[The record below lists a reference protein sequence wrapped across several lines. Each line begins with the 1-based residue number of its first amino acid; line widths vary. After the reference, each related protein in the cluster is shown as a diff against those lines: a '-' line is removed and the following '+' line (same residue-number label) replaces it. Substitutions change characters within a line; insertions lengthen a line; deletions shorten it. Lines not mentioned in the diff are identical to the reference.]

1 MTALR
6 FFAYTLFLTT
16 PIFAHAVS
24 IDYVRVSERIGDSAL
39 VRQSTFAADTWYT
52 CTLSLLSCATTASTT
67 SLVPVD
73 LKEYAHSFSP
83 EGTRLAVTNYP
94 LEGRPVEQIFS
105 VSASGTRTMVAS
117 LPINGELRRTLW
129 SDKGIHLIN
138 TNNDVQTYDMATG
151 LIVGGGTLPTGA
163 SWLKSSPDGRYIAF
177 YIPGTQTREKRVFGV
192 LDTSTQTVYT
202 EELASS
208 YWDLLSEG
216 VTIFAFSP
224 DSKTLAYISDAKN
237 HPTIYTV
244 SLTSLNAKKPS
255 FVGKRLF
262 TREYTVTD
270 VIWKDTGTLYFV
282 ANRDNPYQYGLYE
295 YAIKANKLTKLHST
309 VSYASAMTFVNSKL
323 LFSEIAG
330 VGTQP
335 VMLDPKTKVLSR
347 LPIQRSASVPVKAT
361 TVSLSSNQSGV
372 FMKPTQTTKTL
383 LVWLH
388 GGPFRQ
394 TSLGYHP
401 YQSYGGY
408 DAILDQVVN
417 EGVAVLKLDYPGSF
431 GYGRLFAESIK
442 ENVGKKDVTDTT
454 KAITAFAKKYGYT
467 DIYVAGNSYGGY
479 LSLKLAVAE
488 PTLVDGAFSINGVT
502 DWESLLTNLQTS
514 IFNVHFGGAPNEKN
528 APLFLQANIANDV
541 YKLSTQ
547 RILLAHGDKDMTV
560 PYAQSRDF
568 YSVLSATQKNA
579 ELMTFEGEDHVYT
592 EKDSYV
598 RLCNAMRTFV
608 GIHNKSLCM
617 IN

>member
-6 FFAYTLFLTT
+6 YLAYALFLTT
-16 PIFAHAVS
+16 PILTHAVS
-24 IDYVRVSERIGDSAL
+24 IDYVRINERIGDSAL
-39 VRQSTFAADTWYT
+39 LRQSTFAADTWYT
-52 CTLSLLSCATTASTT
+52 CTLSLLSCAQTASTT
-67 SLVPVD
+67 SLVPED

-83 EGTRLAVTNYP
+83 DGARLALTNYP

-105 VSASGTRTMVAS
+105 VNASGTRTMIAS
-117 LPINGELRRTLW
+117 LPILGELRRTLW
-129 SDKGIHLIN
+129 SETGIHLIS
-138 TNNDVQTYDMATG
+138 TNNDVQTYDLASGMIT
-151 LIVGGGTLPTGA
+151 GGGALPTGA

-177 YIPGTQTREKRVFGV
+177 YVPATQTREKRVFGV
-192 LDTSTQTVYT
+192 LDTTTQTAYT
-202 EELASS
+202 EEIASS

-224 DSKTLAYISDAKN
+224 DSKTLAYISDVKN

-244 SLTSLNAKKPS
+244 SLSSLSTKKTS

-270 VIWKDTGTLYFV
+270 VIWKDSGSLYFV

-295 YAIKANKLTKLHST
+295 YTVKTNKLTKLHGS
-309 VSYASAMTFVNSKL
+309 VSYASAMAFVNSKL
-323 LFSEIAG
+323 LFSEVAG

-335 VMLDPKTKVLSR
+335 VLLDTKSKMMSR
-347 LPIQRSASVPVKAT
+347 LPIQRSGDIPVKAT
-361 TVSLSSNQSGV
+361 TVSLAANQSGV
-372 FMKPTQTTKTL
+372 FMKPTLSTKTL

-408 DAILDQVVN
+408 DALLDQVVN

-467 DIYVAGNSYGGY
+467 NIYVAGNSYGGY

-488 PTLVDGAFSINGVT
+488 PALVDGAFSINGVT

-514 IFNVHFGGAPNEKN
+514 IFNVHFGGVPNETN

-541 YKLSTQ
+541 YRLSTQ

-560 PYAQSRDF
+560 PYAQSHDF
-568 YSVLSATQKNA
+568 YSILAATQKNA
-579 ELMTFEGEDHVYT
+579 ELLTFEGEDHVYT
-592 EKDSYV
+592 QRDSFV

-608 GIHNKSLCM
+608 GIYNKSLCP